1 MRIVNQ
7 LLIFGCGDAAGK
19 YGRSDLGPGAVL
31 RMAHMPRGAIPRAS
45 AIAAMKATS
54 AAVLASTIIVAGCAS
69 GPGQLLFESPKIVE
83 YLDGQYQRL
92 ASCTYKQLGRYD
104 NQLQTTDLR
113 ERRAVKITSAQWELT
128 FIDEDG
134 GRQTRLEVT
143 SVTGTF
149 PSEHMLALARACAA

>member
-1 MRIVNQ
+1 MLRRQ
-7 LLIFGCGDAAGK
+7 QRAK
-19 YGRSDLGPGAVL
+19 GA
-31 RMAHMPRGAIPRAS
+31 GAIPGFG

-54 AAVLASTIIVAGCAS
+54 AAVLASTIILVGCAGS
-69 GPGQLLFESPKIVE
+69 PGRLLFESPKMVE

-104 NQLQTTDLR
+104 DQLQTTDLR
-113 ERRAVKITSAQWELT
+113 ERRAVKISSVKNPQAQWELT

-143 SVTGTF
+143 SATGTF

>member
-1 MRIVNQ
+1 MRSVNQ
-7 LLIFGCGDAAGK
+7 LLIFGCGDAAGSS
-19 YGRSDLGPGAVL
+19 GEGQLGT
-31 RMAHMPRGAIPRAS
+31 GAIPRSS

-54 AAVLASTIIVAGCAS
+54 AAVLASTIILIGCAG
-69 GPGQLLFESPKIVE
+69 GPGQLLFQSPMMVE

-92 ASCTYKQLGRYD
+92 ASCTHKQLGRYD
-104 NQLQTTDLR
+104 NQLQMTDLR

-128 FIDEDG
+128 FIDEEG

-143 SVTGTF
+143 SATGTF

>member
-1 MRIVNQ
+1 VQN
-7 LLIFGCGDAAGK
+7 AA
-19 YGRSDLGPGAVL
+19 A
-31 RMAHMPRGAIPRAS
+31 AIPGSS

-54 AAVLASTIIVAGCAS
+54 AALLASTIILAGCAS

-92 ASCTYKQLGRYD
+92 ASCTLKQLGRYD
-104 NQLQTTDLR
+104 DQLQMTDLR
-113 ERRAVKITSAQWELT
+113 ERRAVKISSIKNPRAQWELT

-143 SVTGTF
+143 SATGTF

>member
-1 MRIVNQ
+1 M
-7 LLIFGCGDAAGK
+7 
-19 YGRSDLGPGAVL
+19 GAV
-31 RMAHMPRGAIPRAS
+31 
-45 AIAAMKATS
+45 AAMKATS
-54 AAVLASTIIVAGCAS
+54 AAVLASTIMLAGCAG

-92 ASCTYKQLGRYD
+92 ASCAYKQLGRYD

-113 ERRAVKITSAQWELT
+113 ERRDVKITSPQWELT

-134 GRQTRLEVT
+134 RQTRLEVT
-143 SVTGTF
+143 SATGTF

>member
-1 MRIVNQ
+1 MLRRQQRAN
-7 LLIFGCGDAAGK
+7 AA
-19 YGRSDLGPGAVL
+19 
-31 RMAHMPRGAIPRAS
+31 GAIPGFG

-54 AAVLASTIIVAGCAS
+54 AAVLASTIILAGCAGS
-69 GPGQLLFESPKIVE
+69 PGRLLFESPKIVE

-92 ASCTYKQLGRYD
+92 ASCTHKQLGRYD
-104 NQLQTTDLR
+104 NQLQITDLR
-113 ERRAVKITSAQWELT
+113 ERRAVKITSAQWEFT

-143 SVTGTF
+143 SATGTF

>member
-1 MRIVNQ
+1 
-7 LLIFGCGDAAGK
+7 LAG
-19 YGRSDLGPGAVL
+19 LG
-31 RMAHMPRGAIPRAS
+31 

-54 AAVLASTIIVAGCAS
+54 AALLAYTIILAGCAS
-69 GPGQLLFESPKIVE
+69 GPGQLLFESPKMVE

-113 ERRAVKITSAQWELT
+113 ERRAVKITSPQWELT

-143 SVTGTF
+143 SATGTF

>member
-1 MRIVNQ
+1 MLRGNRWRS
-7 LLIFGCGDAAGK
+7 AAWPPAPS
-19 YGRSDLGPGAVL
+19 RAF
-31 RMAHMPRGAIPRAS
+31 RRMPRGHSGFS
-45 AIAAMKATS
+45 AIAAMKASS
-54 AAVLASTIIVAGCAS
+54 AAVLASAIILVGCAG
-69 GPGQLLFESPKIVE
+69 GPGPLLFESPKMVE

-92 ASCTYKQLGRYD
+92 ASCTHKQLGRYD
-104 NQLQTTDLR
+104 NQLQMTDLR

-143 SVTGTF
+143 SATGTF

>member
-1 MRIVNQ
+1 
-7 LLIFGCGDAAGK
+7 
-19 YGRSDLGPGAVL
+19 
-31 RMAHMPRGAIPRAS
+31 
-45 AIAAMKATS
+45 MKALS
-54 AAVLASTIIVAGCAS
+54 AAVLASTIILAGCAGG
-69 GPGQLLFESPKIVE
+69 GPGRLLFESPMIVE

-92 ASCTYKQLGRYD
+92 ASCTLKQLGRYD

-143 SVTGTF
+143 SATGTF
-149 PSEHMLALARACAA
+149 PSEHMLALTRACAA

>member
-1 MRIVNQ
+1 MLRRQQRAN
-7 LLIFGCGDAAGK
+7 AA
-19 YGRSDLGPGAVL
+19 
-31 RMAHMPRGAIPRAS
+31 GAIPGFG

-54 AAVLASTIIVAGCAS
+54 AAVLASTIILAGCAGS
-69 GPGQLLFESPKIVE
+69 PGRLLFESPKIVE

-92 ASCTYKQLGRYD
+92 ASCTHKQLGRYD
-104 NQLQTTDLR
+104 DRLQMTDFR
-113 ERRAVKITSAQWELT
+113 ERRAVKITSAQWEFT

-143 SVTGTF
+143 SATGTF

>member
-1 MRIVNQ
+1 MLRGSRGEGQ
-7 LLIFGCGDAAGK
+7 LGA
-19 YGRSDLGPGAVL
+19 GAVV
-31 RMAHMPRGAIPRAS
+31 RIAHNAARGHSGSS
-45 AIAAMKATS
+45 ARAAMKATS
-54 AAVLASTIIVAGCAS
+54 AAVLASTIMLAGCAG

-113 ERRAVKITSAQWELT
+113 ERRAVKITSPQWELT

-143 SVTGTF
+143 SATGTF

>member
-1 MRIVNQ
+1 MMRN
-7 LLIFGCGDAAGK
+7 FGIGTLAPSSA
-19 YGRSDLGPGAVL
+19 L
-31 RMAHMPRGAIPRAS
+31 RTCRGAIPGFGAM
-45 AIAAMKATS
+45 AAMKATS
-54 AAVLASTIIVAGCAS
+54 AAVLASTIILAGCAGS
-69 GPGQLLFESPKIVE
+69 PGRLLFESPMIVE

-104 NQLQTTDLR
+104 DQLQTTDLR
-113 ERRAVKITSAQWELT
+113 ERRAVKISSIKNPQAQWELT

-143 SVTGTF
+143 SATGTF

>member
-1 MRIVNQ
+1 
-7 LLIFGCGDAAGK
+7 
-19 YGRSDLGPGAVL
+19 
-31 RMAHMPRGAIPRAS
+31 
-45 AIAAMKATS
+45 MKAT
-54 AAVLASTIIVAGCAS
+54 AAVLASTIILIGCAG

-92 ASCTYKQLGRYD
+92 ASCTLKQLGRYD
-104 NQLQTTDLR
+104 DQLQTTDLR
-113 ERRAVKITSAQWELT
+113 ERRAVKISSIKNPQAQWELT

-143 SVTGTF
+143 SATGTF